1 MSQGYQA
8 ALGIDTVQPVAIGFE
23 FEQCAITKV
32 SQIIDTS
39 GIRGSRS
46 HLATRTRRGIDTIAG
61 MIELIPTA
69 DELRHLLPWILG
81 DVAVDG
87 QYRLGE
93 SLGERFVQVDKV
105 AGVFTYAGCLVN
117 RASFVGKAGQPI
129 RLRLEIVGKT
139 ESSSPAETFPT
150 VAYAG
155 GTPFLFSDTVLN
167 LVGQSREVQEWSIV
181 IDNHLE
187 VSFANSTTATRII
200 PRDRTVTLN
209 CTNPFTADEVV
220 LYDQLLAGSPASLGM
235 SSPTAT
241 LTFQFATLQVPS
253 QGPTI
258 AGRHDVPLLLNGIA
272 RKVDTASELLV
283 LLQ

>member
-46 HLATRTRRGIDTIAG
+46 HLAARTRRGVDTIAG
-61 MIELIPTA
+61 LIELIPTA

-81 DVAVDG
+81 GVAVDG

-105 AGVFTYAGCLVN
+105 AGVFTYVGCLVN

-129 RLRLEIVGKT
+129 RLQLEIVGKT
-139 ESSSPAETFPT
+139 ESSSPAGTFPM

-200 PRDRTVTLN
+200 PRDRIHQVVQRVERLGWFEEVRFQSRTIGRCRKIGVGWERPDETVRVGIFLEHVGAQHMTVTH
-209 CTNPFTADEVV
+209 
-220 LYDQLLAGSPASLGM
+220 S
-235 SSPTAT
+235 
-241 LTFQFATLQVPS
+241 
-253 QGPTI
+253 
-258 AGRHDVPLLLNGIA
+258 
-272 RKVDTASELLV
+272 
-283 LLQ
+283 